1 MFRHWQFG
9 NLFQWNIFNRMN
21 TTGYFLTL
29 HFNMILISILY
40 ITYQMT
46 KSFFYIGCHIDTLGF
61 SQSQMRS
68 LSHTTRPIEHVRYHH
83 GYLYIRKSDNNPT
96 ILLFEILALNGA
108 RNMDITEWSK
118 RNQSI
123 AICSLSRE
131 FKTRKHN
138 SNSV

>member
-1 MFRHWQFG
+1 MRFK
-9 NLFQWNIFNRMN
+9 IFDWIR
-21 TTGYFLTL
+21 
-29 HFNMILISILY
+29 ISIWVRKNLHGKKNGSSEFSLY
-40 ITYQMT
+40 ITYKMT
-46 KSFFYIGCHIDTLGF
+46 KSFFYIGCHIDTLVLC
-61 SQSQMRS
+61 QSQMRS
-68 LSHTTRPIEHVRYHH
+68 LSNTMGCVGLKNIMWYHH

-118 RNQSI
+118 LDQSI